1 MPRDRRAD
9 FPMSRLLQ
17 LEDTMACSRIR
28 FARELPTD
36 PVLTLVITGAVAPL
50 VTCAAYRLMARD

>member
-9 FPMSRLLQ
+9 FPMSRLLE
-17 LEDTMACSRIR
+17 LEDNMGCTRIR

-36 PVLTLVITGAVAPL
+36 VKLRLVLIGMWTGLACMPHL
-50 VTCAAYRLMARD
+50 